1 MSLTWRLLTYL
12 IYFQNQK
19 FNINLSKMNNL
30 KEIFYFKTSN
40 FKENNEQQQAKK
52 LKTSNNMQILC
63 DNNRYHWKD
72 DNKSSTRSVC
82 SKKAK
87 EGCSGSLTVKRDD
100 PKSVVRHTPH
110 NPLNNLFPIY

>member
-52 LKTSNNMQILC
+52 LKPAHKIKNLRCDGNLC
-63 DNNRYHWKD
+63 
-72 DNKSSTRSVC
+72 
-82 SKKAK
+82 
-87 EGCSGSLTVKRDD
+87 
-100 PKSVVRHTPH
+100 
-110 NPLNNLFPIY
+110 